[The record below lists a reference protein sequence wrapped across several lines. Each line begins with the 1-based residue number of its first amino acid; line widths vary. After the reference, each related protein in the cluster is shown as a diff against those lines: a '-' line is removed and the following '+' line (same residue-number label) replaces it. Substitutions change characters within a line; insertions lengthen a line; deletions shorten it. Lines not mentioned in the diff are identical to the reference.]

1 MSLPDGSDGKE
12 FVRSAGDLVSI
23 PGLENP
29 LGKGMATHSS
39 IVVLEIPWTERPD
52 GLQFVRSQRVGHD

>member
-12 FVRSAGDLVSI
+12 FVCSAGDLVSI

-39 IVVLEIPWTERPD
+39 IAVLEIPWTEKPD